1 VKLHFQERLNL
12 HIPII
17 IAFLA
22 LSLLGGIV
30 HAADTLKLE
39 IDDALKMAV
48 QSSPN
53 MILARMDSL
62 VNENRWH
69 NARGMRLPQIRY
81 SQESPSWDESVNERY
96 IYDIDEGR
104 DIFTRVPSG
113 DLRWQSRV
121 NLQQETPW
129 GASVDISSR
138 VYQRKW
144 YRTVNEREEF
154 EEYSLL
160 NRVLVNQPL
169 LAGNPV
175 SRDYKLNKIDFDRG
189 QIAFEL
195 QRRDVIYNVKSVYYG
210 QVLAEEALKIS
221 TQDLQ
226 RGREARDLA
235 KRKFNAG
242 FIPEVD
248 LMRIQVDLA
257 RRQGEFSQTEARAES
272 AKEQLRLILGLPVN
286 QQIAVNFP
294 ENRTN
299 AEFGTVES
307 ISGKR
312 LETEADELSNQGL
325 NMRTDATITDMRIR
339 ASLQL
344 YYEVDTRWDKTSDID
359 KSENRNRGVSLHF
372 EFPIYGFGTTVTEI
386 ENLKIAKK
394 KSVNEMKIRKANL
407 EADTRRAVRD
417 LDLSRRRMDIVSASL
432 ELSRKTLSISED
444 RFENG
449 LINSRELIDAQADL
463 TRGNQEWLNA
473 RIDYELAFAYLER
486 IAPYHRQ

>member
-1 VKLHFQERLNL
+1 
-12 HIPII
+12 
-17 IAFLA
+17 
-22 LSLLGGIV
+22 
-30 HAADTLKLE
+30 
-39 IDDALKMAV
+39 
-48 QSSPN
+48 
-53 MILARMDSL
+53 
-62 VNENRWH
+62 
-69 NARGMRLPQIRY
+69 
-81 SQESPSWDESVNERY
+81 
-96 IYDIDEGR
+96 
-104 DIFTRVPSG
+104 
-113 DLRWQSRV
+113 
-121 NLQQETPW
+121 
-129 GASVDISSR
+129 
-138 VYQRKW
+138 
-144 YRTVNEREEF
+144 
-154 EEYSLL
+154 
-160 NRVLVNQPL
+160 
-169 LAGNPV
+169 
-175 SRDYKLNKIDFDRG
+175 
-189 QIAFEL
+189 
-195 QRRDVIYNVKSVYYG
+195 
-210 QVLAEEALKIS
+210 
-221 TQDLQ
+221 
-226 RGREARDLA
+226 
-235 KRKFNAG
+235 
-242 FIPEVD
+242 
-248 LMRIQVDLA
+248 
-257 RRQGEFSQTEARAES
+257 
-272 AKEQLRLILGLPVN
+272 
-286 QQIAVNFP
+286 VNFP